1 MINIDSA
8 KIKEVKL
15 CGNDMFPILFNIE
28 REGNKFN
35 ISIPE
40 NNTEDF
46 HYLVSGS
53 NYELTLELER
63 DEVIALFYFPVNLT
77 SPENECLDKYRN
89 KNSKLNKYMIG
100 FKQKKPWYEIYL
112 KESKI
117 EKLPIIKNNNNSN
130 NNIKEFNTPLKVKS
144 SSNLKARTTKKKASR
159 LNIKI

>member
-1 MINIDSA
+1 MI
-8 KIKEVKL
+8 
-15 CGNDMFPILFNIE
+15 PILFNIE

-77 SPENECLDKYRN
+77 SPENDEGYGNGPYNISHFTLEPNISLFELVAGEKYTFYLQLRTEKDLLYH
-89 KNSKLNKYMIG
+89 KNLI
-100 FKQKKPWYEIYL
+100 
-112 KESKI
+112 
-117 EKLPIIKNNNNSN
+117 
-130 NNIKEFNTPLKVKS
+130 
-144 SSNLKARTTKKKASR
+144 
-159 LNIKI
+159 